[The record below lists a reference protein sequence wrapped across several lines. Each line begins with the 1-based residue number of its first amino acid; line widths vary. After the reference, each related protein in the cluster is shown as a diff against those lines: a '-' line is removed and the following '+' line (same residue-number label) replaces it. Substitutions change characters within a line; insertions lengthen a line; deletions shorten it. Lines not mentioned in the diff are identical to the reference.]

1 MKIPKAV
8 RVIYAVTT
16 LAVAVLVASTLLPFQ
31 TPERVDN
38 LPGRP
43 SAVMAPATATA
54 PLRGPYLAGCGV
66 LTVPEDTTCQQSLE
80 RWLLGE
86 NVYAAHSP
94 KLSNATANLA
104 ADTVAALFN
113 SCYLK
118 IYDGTQAATADTS
131 IGAQVLLATP
141 RCNSTAFGSA
151 SSGVA
156 TANAFTSDTDAAAT
170 GTATWFRV
178 LKSDN
183 STVIMDGSIGTSGAD
198 INLAT
203 VSIAQHATVTISSFT
218 YSQSKS

>member
-1 MKIPKAV
+1 MKIPKAI
-8 RVIYAVTT
+8 RVIYSVTT

-43 SAVMAPATATA
+43 AGIMAPSFQH
-54 PLRGPYLAGCGV
+54 PIELPGVRGPNSV
-66 LTVPEDTTCQQSLE
+66 LNPLGTYAPHYWAFAPQ
-80 RWLLGE
+80 LL
-86 NVYAAHSP
+86 AAHSL

-218 YSQSKS
+218 FTQSKS

>member
-1 MKIPKAV
+1 MKIPKAI
-8 RVIYAVTT
+8 RVIYSVTT

-43 SAVMAPATATA
+43 GGIMAPSFQH
-54 PLRGPYLAGCGV
+54 PIELPGVRGPNSV
-66 LTVPEDTTCQQSLE
+66 LNPLGTYASNYWAFEP
-80 RWLLGE
+80 LL
-86 NVYAAHSP
+86 AAHSP